1 MTRPPPLAAAVA
13 LSLPPTTAGCLASLA
28 PPDAPTFPPV
38 AAAEAVV
45 GLSLD
50 AVAVAVGLPPL
61 LRVSVSSPAGCHQGS
76 ASARLC
82 DGGGATPARTAI
94 AHECRAHHQQRLA
107 GMASAWSEDTWGQ
120 IVDQHG

>member
-13 LSLPPTTAGCLASLA
+13 LPLPPTAGCPASLA

-61 LRVSVSSPAGCHQGS
+61 PPGQPSSPAG
-76 ASARLC
+76 ASIGVA
-82 DGGGATPARTAI
+82 GWATSVQ
-94 AHECRAHHQQRLA
+94 AH
-107 GMASAWSEDTWGQ
+107 M
-120 IVDQHG
+120 

>member
-13 LSLPPTTAGCLASLA
+13 LSLAPTAGCPASLA

-50 AVAVAVGLPPL
+50 AVAVAVALPPL
-61 LRVSVSSPAGCHQGS
+61 
-76 ASARLC
+76 RL
-82 DGGGATPARTAI
+82 
-94 AHECRAHHQQRLA
+94 
-107 GMASAWSEDTWGQ
+107 
-120 IVDQHG
+120 

>member
-13 LSLPPTTAGCLASLA
+13 LSLPPTADCPASLA

-50 AVAVAVGLPPL
+50 AVAVAVGLPLPPGQSL
-61 LRVSVSSPAGCHQGS
+61 QSRRRQHRRSWLGYIVAGPYVA
-76 ASARLC
+76 ASR
-82 DGGGATPARTAI
+82 DFTAAI
-94 AHECRAHHQQRLA
+94 Q
-107 GMASAWSEDTWGQ
+107 
-120 IVDQHG
+120 V